1 MKDALGEPT
10 SGLIVKLR
18 RSSDHLS
25 AGTNGHVTIEL
36 QDTSG
41 RSIALMSVPEDQL
54 HQELSRILKPYV
66 LMSPEG
72 LISAS
77 LEEST
82 LELGAEE
89 AISIDQVI
97 ADAISPDMLDDEPEA
112 AEMLSKFRDRLLKS
126 LEHIEKAIASLP
138 KD

>member
-1 MKDALGEPT
+1 LGEPT
-10 SGLIVKLR
+10 SELIVKLG

-25 AGTNGHVTIEL
+25 AGTIQHVTIEL

-41 RSIALMSVPEDQL
+41 RFIASMSVPEDQL
-54 HQELSRILKPYV
+54 YQELSRILKPCV

-82 LELGAEE
+82 HEPDAKGAIAVDQLIAE
-89 AISIDQVI
+89 AI
-97 ADAISPDMLDDEPEA
+97 APEMLEDEPEA
-112 AEMLSKFRDRLLKS
+112 AQMLSKFRDRLLKS
-126 LEHIEKAIASLP
+126 LGHVEQAIGSLP
-138 KD
+138 KG

>member
-1 MKDALGEPT
+1 LDEPT
-10 SGLIVKLR
+10 SGLIVKLC

-25 AGTNGHVTIEL
+25 AGTNGQVTIEL

-41 RSIALMSVPEDQL
+41 RFIALMSVPEEQL
-54 HQELSRILKPYV
+54 YEKLSRILKPYV

-82 LELGAEE
+82 LGLGAEE

-97 ADAISPDMLDDEPEA
+97 AEAIAPEMLEDEPEA
-112 AEMLSKFRDRLLKS
+112 AQMLSKFRDRLLKS
-126 LEHIEKAIASLP
+126 LEHVEKAIASLP
-138 KD
+138 RE

>member
-10 SGLIVKLR
+10 SGLIMKLR

>member
-1 MKDALGEPT
+1 LGKPT
-10 SGLIVKLR
+10 SELIMKLC

-54 HQELSRILKPYV
+54 HQELSQILKPCV
-66 LMSPEG
+66 LMSLEG

-77 LEEST
+77 FQEPT
-82 LELGAEE
+82 LEVGAKE

-97 ADAISPDMLDDEPEA
+97 ADAISPDMLEDEPEA
-112 AEMLSKFRDRLLKS
+112 AQMLSKFRDRLLKS
-126 LEHIEKAIASLP
+126 LEHVEKAIASLP
-138 KD
+138 RE

>member
-1 MKDALGEPT
+1 MGEPT

-25 AGTNGHVTIEL
+25 ADTNEHVTIEL

-54 HQELSRILKPYV
+54 HEELSRILKPCV

-77 LEEST
+77 LEESA

-89 AISIDQVI
+89 AISIDQVT
-97 ADAISPDMLDDEPEA
+97 ADAISPDMLEDEPQA
-112 AEMLSKFRDRLLKS
+112 AQMLFKFRDRLLKS
-126 LEHIEKAIASLP
+126 LEHVEKAITSLQ
-138 KD
+138 KG

>member
-1 MKDALGEPT
+1 MGEPT

-18 RSSDHLS
+18 RSSDHFS
-25 AGTNGHVTIEL
+25 AGTNQHVTIEL

-41 RSIALMSVPEDQL
+41 RSIALMSVPEEQL
-54 HQELSRILKPYV
+54 YEELSRILKPCV

-82 LELGAEE
+82 LGLGAEA

-97 ADAISPDMLDDEPEA
+97 ADAISPDMLEDEPEA
-112 AEMLSKFRDRLLKS
+112 AQMLAKFRDRLLKS
-126 LEHIEKAIASLP
+126 IEHVEHAILSLP
-138 KD
+138 KY

>member
-1 MKDALGEPT
+1 LGEPT
-10 SGLIVKLR
+10 SEFIVKLR
-18 RSSDHLS
+18 RSSDHFS
-25 AGTNGHVTIEL
+25 AGTNQHVTIEL

-41 RSIALMSVPEDQL
+41 RSIALMSVPEEQL
-54 HQELSRILKPYV
+54 YEELSRILNPYV

-82 LELGAEE
+82 LGLGAEK

-97 ADAISPDMLDDEPEA
+97 AEAIAPEMLEDEPGA
-112 AEMLSKFRDRLLKS
+112 LQMLSKFRDRLLKS
-126 LEHIEKAIASLP
+126 LEHVDQAIASLP

>member
-1 MKDALGEPT
+1 
-10 SGLIVKLR
+10 
-18 RSSDHLS
+18 
-25 AGTNGHVTIEL
+25 
-36 QDTSG
+36 
-41 RSIALMSVPEDQL
+41 MSVPEDQL

-82 LELGAEE
+82 LELGADE

-97 ADAISPDMLDDEPEA
+97 ADAISPDMLEDEPKA
-112 AEMLSKFRDRLLKS
+112 GEMLPKFRDRLLKS

-138 KD
+138 KA

>member
-1 MKDALGEPT
+1 MGEPT
-10 SGLIVKLR
+10 SEFIVKLR
-18 RSSDHLS
+18 WSSDHFS
-25 AGTNGHVTIEL
+25 AGTNQHVTIEL

-41 RSIALMSVPEDQL
+41 RSIALMSVPEEQL
-54 HQELSRILKPYV
+54 YEELSRILKPYV

-77 LEEST
+77 LEEPT
-82 LELGAEE
+82 LELGAEV

-97 ADAISPDMLDDEPEA
+97 ADAISPDMLEDEPEA
-112 AEMLSKFRDRLLKS
+112 AQMLSKFRDRLLKS
-126 LEHIEKAIASLP
+126 LEHVEKAIASLP

>member
-1 MKDALGEPT
+1 MGEPT

-36 QDTSG
+36 QDTIG
-41 RSIALMSVPEDQL
+41 RSIALMSVPDDQL
-54 HQELSRILKPYV
+54 HQELSRILKPYI
-66 LMSPEG
+66 LISLEG

-77 LEEST
+77 LEETT

-112 AEMLSKFRDRLLKS
+112 AEMLARFRDHLLKS
-126 LEHIEKAIASLP
+126 LEHVEQAIASLP

>member
-1 MKDALGEPT
+1 LGEPT
-10 SGLIVKLR
+10 SGLIVKLC

-25 AGTNGHVTIEL
+25 AGTNGQVTIEL

-41 RSIALMSVPEDQL
+41 RSLALLSVPEDQL
-54 HQELSRILKPYV
+54 RQELSQILKPCV

-77 LEEST
+77 LEESM
-82 LELGAEE
+82 LELGAIK
-89 AISIDQVI
+89 AISIDQFI
-97 ADAISPDMLDDEPEA
+97 AEAISPEMLEDEPEA
-112 AEMLSKFRDRLLKS
+112 AQMLSKFRDRLLKS
-126 LEHIEKAIASLP
+126 LEHVEQAIASLA

>member
-1 MKDALGEPT
+1 MNDALGEPT
-10 SGLIVKLR
+10 SGLILKLH
-18 RSSDHLS
+18 RSSDHGS
-25 AGTNGHVTIEL
+25 AGTDEHVTLEL

-41 RSIALMSVPEDQL
+41 RTVVLLSVQEDQL
-54 HQELSRILKPYV
+54 HKALSRILKPCV

-77 LEEST
+77 LEESA

-97 ADAISPDMLDDEPEA
+97 ADAISPDMLEDEPEA
-112 AEMLSKFRDRLLKS
+112 AQMLSKFRERLLKS
-126 LEHIEKAIASLP
+126 LKHVEQAIASLP